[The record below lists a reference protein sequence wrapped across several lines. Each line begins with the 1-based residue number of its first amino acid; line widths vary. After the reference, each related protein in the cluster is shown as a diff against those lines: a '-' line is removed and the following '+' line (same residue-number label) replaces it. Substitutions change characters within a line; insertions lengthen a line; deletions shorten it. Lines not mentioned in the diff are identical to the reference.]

1 MPVPITT
8 IADARPVAE
17 ARTMAETN
25 TAAETKTGAEAETGP
40 APSRVVRTGAARYS
54 LLMVELPGQDV
65 ITAGVLLEDPAT
77 DRVHIRLRR
86 DWQNI
91 DPDEAEVLELLEDD
105 LLARA
110 ADEGA
115 AKFFARLEDTLSNTI
130 RVSDRRE
137 AMVEDF
143 PRALARLYREH
154 VRSEAQ
160 PFVTH
165 LPRYALA
172 VAAGSFLENPVIEES
187 GEDQAWEEAPAG
199 LRLTSEM
206 FVAEIVGHSM
216 EPLIPDGSLC
226 VFRKGVAGSR
236 QGRLVLV
243 EASGEAGGDRY
254 TVKRYRSEKRQ
265 NDAGEWSHERIR
277 LEPLNPA
284 FEAWDL
290 NPQEDRYR
298 ILAEF
303 VAVL

>member
-8 IADARPVAE
+8 MADAKAGPDASARANAGARPKASS
-17 ARTMAETN
+17 AANPN
-25 TAAETKTGAEAETGP
+25 TVGNTR
-40 APSRVVRTGAARYS
+40 SARYS
-54 LLMVELPGQDV
+54 LLMVDLPGGEIV
-65 ITAGVLLEDPAT
+65 TAGVLLEDPAT
-77 DRVHIRLRR
+77 DRVHLRLRR
-86 DWQNI
+86 DWECLA
-91 DPDEAEVLELLEDD
+91 PEEAEVLSALEDD
-105 LLARA
+105 LRARA
-110 ADEGA
+110 AEEGA

-165 LPRYALA
+165 LPRYSLA
-172 VAAGSFLENPVIEES
+172 VAAGPFLENPVIEAEAI
-187 GEDQAWEEAPAG
+187 EDQAWEEAPAG
-199 LRLTSEM
+199 LRLTREM

-226 VFRKGVAGSR
+226 VFRRGVTGSR

-243 EASGEAGGDRY
+243 EALGEAGNDRY

-265 NDAGEWSHERIR
+265 NDAGEWAHERIR

-290 NPQEDRYR
+290 DPQEDRYR

-303 VAVL
+303 VQVL